1 MTQYLELVFL
11 ILSCI
16 AIIIIIA
23 QNLHNSEKH
32 SCLIRVRSL
41 RTDYVYNAHAYR
53 IKDGVMEIRIYNY
66 FVDCF
71 EWYSVWYFYNSSD
84 IMAYLNA
91 AYVKERY
98 GYQPRIS
105 RTNDFSYKKTSQKQK
120 NLI

>member
-16 AIIIIIA
+16 AVIIIIA
-23 QNLHNSEKH
+23 QTLHSSEKH
-32 SCLIRVRSL
+32 NCLIRVRSL
-41 RTDYVYNAHAYR
+41 RTDYAYNAHAYR
-53 IKDGVMEIRIYNY
+53 IKNGIMEIRIYNY

-71 EWYSVWYFYNSSD
+71 EWHAVWYFYNSND

-105 RTNDFSYKKTSQKQK
+105 RTNDFSHKKTSQKHK